1 VNSSFQIARILGI
14 PIVVNLSWLL
24 TLGFVSLALALWAY
38 PAVFEPTSPYR
49 NDKLVHWSMAIVS
62 GLVFFASILLHELA
76 HSVVALKQG
85 IPVKSITLFIFG
97 GVSQIGGEA
106 RRPLHEFVMAI
117 IGPLTSLLLAVLF
130 FVTWWLFTGGSET
143 SPVAIVLYWLFLMNL
158 VLAVFNMAPGFPMDG
173 GRVLR
178 AVIWGVSGDSLRAT
192 RISTLAGRVLGYGM
206 MVLGGLVLFGALN
219 QIFEDQWS
227 GLWLIL
233 LGMYLENA
241 AKQSWFQARALDILG
256 RHFAEDVMHQELE
269 TAGKHERLH
278 YLASRGGNRYIF
290 FITDEDEHV
299 VGVLTQREVGAIPE
313 TDRGGTTAG
322 DVMRPTSQ
330 FPVAL
335 LREDGASMLQR
346 MEEESLWHMPV
357 VSEGRVVGVVNKE
370 DLLRLLARGFF
381 PEAREAPPL
390 PR

>member
-1 VNSSFQIARILGI
+1 MGI

-24 TLGFVSLALALWAY
+24 TLGFVSMALALWAY
-38 PAVFEPTSPYR
+38 PSAFEPDSPYR
-49 NDKLVHWSMAIVS
+49 NDELVHWGMAIVS
-62 GLVFFASILLHELA
+62 GVVFFTSIVLHELA

-85 IPVKSITLFIFG
+85 IPVKNITLFVFG

-106 RRPLHEFVMAI
+106 RRPLHEFVMAVV
-117 IGPLTSLLLAVLF
+117 GPLTSLVLAVIF
-130 FVTWWLFTGGSET
+130 FVFWWIFTGFSST
-143 SPVAIVLYWLFLMNL
+143 DPVAIVLQWLFFMNL
-158 VLAVFNMAPGFPMDG
+158 VLAIFNMAPGFPMDG

-178 AVIWGVSGDSLRAT
+178 AIVWGVSGNSMGAT
-192 RISTLAGRVLGYGM
+192 RIATLAGRGLGYAM
-206 MVLGGLVLFGALN
+206 MLLGGLILFGGLRDYV
-219 QIFEDQWS
+219 ESQWS
-227 GLWLIL
+227 GLWLII

-241 AKQSWFQARALDILG
+241 AKQSWFQAKALDILG
-256 RHFAEDVMHQELE
+256 RQFAEDVMHTELE

-278 YLASRGGNRYIF
+278 YLANRGGNHFIF
-290 FITDEDEHV
+290 LITDDDERV
-299 VGVLTQREVGAIPE
+299 VGVLTEREVLAVPE
-313 TDRGGTTAG
+313 MDRGATTAG
-322 DVMRPTSQ
+322 DVMRLASQ

-381 PEAREAPPL
+381 PEGAQAPPL